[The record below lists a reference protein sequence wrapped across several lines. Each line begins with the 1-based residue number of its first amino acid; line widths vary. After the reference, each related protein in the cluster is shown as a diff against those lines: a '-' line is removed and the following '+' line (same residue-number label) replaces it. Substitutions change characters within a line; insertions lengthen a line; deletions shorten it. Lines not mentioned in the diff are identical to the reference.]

1 MGAGFAT
8 LVDVLVVAVRVRQAH
23 GHSRSAR
30 MYKRILVAIDLN
42 EESGWR
48 GPLIAAAQQ
57 ARKFGSEQLI
67 VLTVVHEVEALIY
80 AKVGPL
86 AYEMTARDLEN
97 ELAARIREVNAYDLH
112 AKLVV
117 THGASIYEQ
126 ILEIAQASSI

>member
-1 MGAGFAT
+1 
-8 LVDVLVVAVRVRQAH
+8 
-23 GHSRSAR
+23 
-30 MYKRILVAIDLN
+30 
-42 EESGWR
+42 
-48 GPLIAAAQQ
+48 
-57 ARKFGSEQLI
+57 